1 MQAGQGIEGE
11 AKMIEPLKTV
21 PISFKVNGRPVSLE
35 VAAGE
40 TALHAIRERLDLI
53 GAKEGCGI
61 GECGA
66 CTILVDG
73 KAVNACLMLAARL
86 DGTSVR
92 TVEGLAGKEGL
103 HPLQQAFLDHHAVQC
118 GFCTP
123 GLLMSAVALLDE
135 HPQPDRRTVSEG
147 LSGNLCR
154 CTGYK
159 QIFQAVEAAAAHNKE
174 KTP

>member
-1 MQAGQGIEGE
+1 LVQ
-11 AKMIEPLKTV
+11 PLKIV
-21 PISFKVNGRPVSLE
+21 PISFEINGRQVSLE

-40 TALHAIRERLDLI
+40 TALHAIRERLHLT

-73 KAVNACLMLAARL
+73 RAVNSCLMLAAQL
-86 DGTSVR
+86 DGTTVR
-92 TVEGLAGKEGL
+92 TVEGLAQGESL
-103 HPLQQAFLDHHAVQC
+103 HPLQQAFLDKHAVQC

-123 GLLMSAVALLDE
+123 GLLMSAAALLDE
-135 HPQPDRRTVSEG
+135 HPSPDRKTIADG

-154 CTGYK
+154 CTGYQ
-159 QIFQAVEAAAAHNKE
+159 QIFQAVEAAAERKKE
-174 KTP
+174 NTP

>member
-1 MQAGQGIEGE
+1 M
-11 AKMIEPLKTV
+11 MIEPRKTV
-21 PISFKVNGRPVSLE
+21 PILFHLNGRTVSLE

-40 TALHAIRERLDLI
+40 TALHAIRERLHLT

-73 KAVNACLMLAARL
+73 RAVNACLMLAAQL

-92 TVEGLAGKEGL
+92 TVEGLADGESL
-103 HPLQQAFLDHHAVQC
+103 HPLQQSFLEHHAVQC

-123 GLLMSAVALLDE
+123 GLLMSATALLE
-135 HPQPDRRTVSEG
+135 ENPQPDRKTIADA

-154 CTGYK
+154 CTGYT
-159 QIFQAVEAAAAHNKE
+159 QILQAVEAAAGCKKE
-174 KTP
+174 ETP

>member
-1 MQAGQGIEGE
+1 
-11 AKMIEPLKTV
+11 MIEPLKTV
-21 PISFKVNGRPVSLE
+21 PISFEVNGRPVSIE

-40 TALHAIRERLDLI
+40 TALQAIRERLHLT

-73 KAVNACLMLAARL
+73 KAVNGCLLLAAQL

-92 TVEGLAGKEGL
+92 TVEGLADGESL

-123 GLLMSAVALLDE
+123 GLLMSAAALLDE
-135 HPQPDRRTVSEG
+135 HPSPDRRTISDG

-159 QIFQAVEAAAAHNKE
+159 QIFQAVEAAAQRKKE
-174 KTP
+174 NTP

>member
-1 MQAGQGIEGE
+1 
-11 AKMIEPLKTV
+11 MIEPLKIV
-21 PISFKVNGRPVSLE
+21 PISFEINGRAVSIE

-40 TALHAIRERLDLI
+40 TALHAIRERLHLT

-73 KAVNACLMLAARL
+73 KAVNSCLMLAAQL
-86 DGTSVR
+86 DGTTVR
-92 TVEGLAGKEGL
+92 TVEGLAKGESL
-103 HPLQQAFLDHHAVQC
+103 HPLQQSFLDHHAVQC

-123 GLLMSAVALLDE
+123 GLLMSAVALLEE
-135 HPQPDRRTVSEG
+135 HPHPDRRTISDG

-159 QIFQAVEAAAAHNKE
+159 QIFQAVESAARRKE
-174 KTP
+174 ENTP

>member
-1 MQAGQGIEGE
+1 MAQ
-11 AKMIEPLKTV
+11 PLKIV
-21 PISFKVNGRPVSLE
+21 PISLKVNGRPVSLE
-35 VAAGE
+35 VEAGE
-40 TALHAIRERLDLI
+40 TALHAIRERLHLT

-73 KAVNACLMLAARL
+73 KAVNSCLVLAAQL

-92 TVEGLAGKEGL
+92 TVEGLSEGESL
-103 HPLQQAFLDHHAVQC
+103 HPLQQAFLDNHAVQC

-123 GLLMSAVALLDE
+123 GLLMSTVALLEE
-135 HPQPDRRTVSEG
+135 HPHPDSRTIADG

-159 QIFQAVEAAAAHNKE
+159 QIFQAVEAAAEREKE
-174 KTP
+174 NTK

>member
-1 MQAGQGIEGE
+1 
-11 AKMIEPLKTV
+11 MIQPLKIV
-21 PISFKVNGRPVSLE
+21 PISFKVNGRTVSLE
-35 VAAGE
+35 VEAGE
-40 TALHAIRERLDLI
+40 TALHAIRERLHLT

-73 KAVNACLMLAARL
+73 KAVNGCLVLAAQL

-92 TVEGLAGKEGL
+92 TVEGLSEGESL
-103 HPLQQAFLDHHAVQC
+103 DPIQQAFLDHHAVQC

-123 GLLMSAVALLDE
+123 GLLMSTVALLNE
-135 HPQPDRRTVSEG
+135 HPRPDRTTIADG

-159 QIFQAVEAAAAHNKE
+159 QIFQAVEAAAERNKE
-174 KTP
+174 NTK